1 MQESIVIVSPSVIL
15 KHSCLSRCDLCSL
28 VFKTSQGLQGHRI
41 SKQHLKKEM
50 NLASQPPAPGTL
62 QALLLEEVLE
72 PWQKNV
78 LAGTDLLVLMDNLR
92 IQKNGEYIR
101 KLQSLG
107 AEALFGPPG
116 KTEAWQ
122 PIDAGHLG
130 AMIKDIPKEKFNQ
143 YLDHNDI
150 MTGECR
156 WETCN

>member
-1 MQESIVIVSPSVIL
+1 MFKGSEKIKEKENHQYDPRINVFFQANAWLDTS
-15 KHSCLSRCDLCSL
+15 LSMLW
-28 VFKTSQGLQGHRI
+28 
-41 SKQHLKKEM
+41 
-50 NLASQPPAPGTL
+50 
-62 QALLLEEVLE
+62 LEEVFE

-130 AMIKDIPKEKFNQ
+130 AMIKDIAKEKFNQ

>member
-1 MQESIVIVSPSVIL
+1 MQEFMVIVSPSVIL

-50 NLASQPPAPGTL
+50 NLAAQP
-62 QALLLEEVLE
+62 
-72 PWQKNV
+72 
-78 LAGTDLLVLMDNLR
+78 LA
-92 IQKNGEYIR
+92 
-101 KLQSLG
+101 LG

-130 AMIKDIPKEKFNQ
+130 AMIKEIAKEKFNQ

-156 WETCN
+156 RETCN